1 VILLVL
7 VDVVG
12 VILLVLVEEAGVISL
27 VGVVEEGVDLEG
39 GDVLTAAHMIV
50 SSQMDVEDMTI
61 VEDLVTRVGAGATAV
76 ARIEAARE
84 AMIEEVIA
92 GA

>member
-1 VILLVL
+1 MAGVILLVL

-12 VILLVLVEEAGVISL
+12 VILLVLVDEAGVISL
-27 VGVVEEGVDLEG
+27 VDVVEEGVDLED
-39 GDVLTAAHMIV
+39 GDVLIV
-50 SSQMDVEDMTI
+50 LSQMDAEDMMI

-76 ARIEAARE
+76 AQIEAARE
-84 AMIEEVIA
+84 AMTEEVTA

>member
-1 VILLVL
+1 L
-7 VDVVG
+7 VD
-12 VILLVLVEEAGVISL
+12 EAGVISL
-27 VGVVEEGVDLEG
+27 VDVVEEGVDLEDG
-39 GDVLTAAHMIV
+39 GVLTEAHMIV
-50 SSQMDVEDMTI
+50 SSQMDVDDMMI

-76 ARIEAARE
+76 AQIEAARE